1 MGPVLHCMAMLRAG
15 KLENL
20 TEGSRMHN
28 VSPYDARVIQQ
39 LNVCASVVRLDDSSD
54 HGHVQLQVMVW
65 SRLWIMPQNR
75 PY

>member
-1 MGPVLHCMAMLRAG
+1 
-15 KLENL
+15 
-20 TEGSRMHN
+20 MHN